1 MGAMK
6 SAVPKTMLG
15 FVALFGVL
23 IVATFVAQTLWWDP
37 AKACERKGAWWD
49 NSTRTCATPV
59 VLSDI
64 TGRPSKDVKV
74 PTKPGIIVQLPK

>member
-23 IVATFVAQTLWWDP
+23 VAVTLVAQIVWWDP

-49 NSTRTCATPV
+49 NTTRVCATPV
-59 VLSDI
+59 KLSTI
-64 TGRPSKDVKV
+64 TGRPSKDVKT
-74 PTKPGIIVQLPK
+74 PTQPAQIIQLPK